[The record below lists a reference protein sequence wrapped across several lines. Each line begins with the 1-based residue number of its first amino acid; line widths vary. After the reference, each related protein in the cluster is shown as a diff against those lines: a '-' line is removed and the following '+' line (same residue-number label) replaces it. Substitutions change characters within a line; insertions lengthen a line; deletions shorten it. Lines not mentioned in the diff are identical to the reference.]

1 MIIKERYDDEE
12 YYDNKDYSVSVGLGE
27 AVECYY
33 VFADSVDEAEMEAV
47 DLAFDDLSVLY
58 IDDEGTGYY
67 VELLLAGQTT
77 GIGYTVN
84 AFNEADAEEK
94 AKRMAADD
102 FYTQIN
108 Y

>member
-1 MIIKERYDDEE
+1 MIVKERYDDEE
-12 YYDNKDYSVSVGLGE
+12 YSDSEDYSVSVSLGE
-27 AVECYY
+27 ATEYY
-33 VFADSVDEAEMEAV
+33 YISADSADEAEMEAV

-58 IDDEGTGYY
+58 IDDEDTGYY

-84 AFNEADAEEK
+84 AFNEVDAEEK
-94 AKRMAADD
+94 AKQMAADD

>member
-1 MIIKERYDDEE
+1 MMIKEWNEFTEE
-12 YYDNKDYSVSVGLGE
+12 YTVSVSLGE
-27 AVECYY
+27 AKEYY
-33 VFADSVDEAEMEAV
+33 YISADSADEAEMEAV
-47 DLAFDDLSVLY
+47 DLAYDDLSVLY

-77 GIGYTVN
+77 GIGYKVN

-94 AKRMAADD
+94 AKQMATDD
-102 FYTQIN
+102 FDTQID

>member
-1 MIIKERYDDEE
+1 
-12 YYDNKDYSVSVGLGE
+12 
-27 AVECYY
+27 
-33 VFADSVDEAEMEAV
+33 MEAV

-58 IDDEGTGYY
+58 IDDEGTNYY
-67 VELLLAGQTT
+67 VELLLAEQTT

-94 AKRMAADD
+94 AKQMAADD
-102 FYTQIN
+102 FDTQIN